1 MAGTTITIDMDRA
14 CSKCGAMGATQS
26 GYCLKCAGERFLR
39 RMKGASMTVL
49 RRYTS
54 TLDCEL
60 TEKEVLAYGRELAS
74 INAAISTEESSQI
87 SVKKEMAS
95 RLAGLEAKASEISA
109 KVNRGK
115 ELREVQIAVTADFKK
130 GTATEFRTDTGEVYR
145 ERPLRDD
152 ERQPGL
158 PSAQEKASHD

>member
-1 MAGTTITIDMDRA
+1 MSI
-14 CSKCGAMGATQS
+14 
-26 GYCLKCAGERFLR
+26 
-39 RMKGASMTVL
+39 L
-49 RRYTS
+49 RRYTT

-115 ELREVQIAVTADFKK
+115 ELREVQIEVMANYKK
-130 GTATEFRTDTGEVYR
+130 GTATEVRTDTGEVYK

-152 ERQPGL
+152 EKQPGL
-158 PSAQEKASHD
+158 PEEKASHA